1 MLHAEVNVAQLCKHG
16 EELCGDNVQV
26 TRTGDSVIVV
36 VSDGLG
42 SGVKANILATLTTKI
57 ASSMLARGASLDD
70 VVETIAQTLPVCK
83 ERKIAYST
91 LQILRIDQQGEATL
105 VEFDSPRTF
114 CVGPAMSCR
123 FRPKSGPSVEKLYW
137 SDKWNCR
144 KMTGSRWSA
153 MVRFMPGSAACC
165 R

>member
-1 MLHAEVNVAQLCKHG
+1 MLLHAEVNVAQLCKHG

-83 ERKIAYST
+83 ER
-91 LQILRIDQQGEATL
+91 
-105 VEFDSPRTF
+105 
-114 CVGPAMSCR
+114 
-123 FRPKSGPSVEKLYW
+123 
-137 SDKWNCR
+137 
-144 KMTGSRWSA
+144 
-153 MVRFMPGSAACC
+153 
-165 R
+165 